1 MPMFVATKEMVHT
14 SIVEESRLVQSNFVF
29 SLLTCKHT
37 HTHTHTH
44 QCYKQLSTSSAENE
58 SHMSINQ
65 DPELTKSEQ
74 LVALH
79 TKRSTLRNLS

>member
-14 SIVEESRLVQSNFVF
+14 SIVEESRLVLSNFF
-29 SLLTCKHT
+29 SFLTCKHT